1 MKKSQ
6 LNEERIEEILRK
18 MPSIK
23 DDRDPLSIYNQV
35 SSSVNNKRK
44 VMWILPSFATA
55 AAMIIVFILLQPIM
69 NDINN
74 QATEESTDKSIANE
88 QIQEATTG
96 ELRDSVSEAKKSG
109 EVKSDEEASEKSIA
123 NETNIISPKIEN
135 SRFVVT
141 EEQLNDK
148 TLVTFAIP
156 DKNMQNVIPISYL
169 SDNTNRSSI
178 ELMESM
184 KLQLPVDEWGLSEFA
199 LNDYSIIEVN
209 DDNEVG
215 KTIIVDIPQLDQVQD
230 TGTSEETIL
239 SKSVSE
245 TFRWMGIESA
255 KFMSEGQDVEFGHT
269 DMGAVSEIKKV
280 NKKAYLLYQANEQYP
295 TFLTPTEESFSSLK
309 EALISMTVVNKQYNL
324 KPSIPEGVEI
334 VAVESSGDGTHV
346 NIEFSKTTALSDSEQ
361 YRIMIDAIMLT
372 AREFDIQT
380 VSFPG
385 ANISSIGNVELLAKN
400 RVPVAPNLMDLDD

>member
-23 DDRDPLSIYNQV
+23 DERDPLSIYNQV
-35 SSSVNNKRK
+35 SSSVNKKRK

-55 AAMIIVFILLQPIM
+55 AAIIIVFILLQPLM
-69 NDINN
+69 NDFNN
-74 QATEESTDKSIANE
+74 QATNESSNKSS
-88 QIQEATTG
+88 AT
-96 ELRDSVSEAKKSG
+96 ELTQDATNGDLQDVVSEATESV
-109 EVKSDEEASEKSIA
+109 EVKSEEEKSDRSVA
-123 NETNIISPKIEN
+123 NETSIISPKVEN
-135 SRFVVT
+135 NRFVVT

-156 DKNMQNVIPISYL
+156 DKDMQNVIPISYL
-169 SDNTNRSSI
+169 RENTNQSSI

-184 KLQLPVDEWGLSEFA
+184 KSQLPIEEWGLSDFI

-215 KTIIVDIPQLDQVQD
+215 KSIIVDIPQLDQVQEK
-230 TGTSEETIL
+230 GTTEETIL

-245 TFRWMGIESA
+245 TFRWMGIQSV

-269 DMGAVSEIKKV
+269 DIGAVSEIKQV
-280 NKKAYLLYQANEQYP
+280 SKKAYLLYQAGEQYP

-309 EALISMTVVNKQYNL
+309 EAFINMTVVNKQYNL

-346 NIEFSKTTALSDSEQ
+346 NIQFSQTTALSDSEQ

-380 VSFPG
+380 VSFTG
-385 ANISSIGNVELLAKN
+385 ANISSIGNVELLARN